1 MRGENFLEYKR
12 EQLIFQIRKYNQD
25 YLNHRKQFLDDYRKV
40 LIQLNKI
47 YKEMGKKSFRLISN
61 ISQIQYSPTINI
73 NYIKQY
79 GISIPKIKFELMRK
93 EKLPSYSFDN
103 TSHYLDELIVTLKD
117 FFEKLLSL
125 AEKEDLMLNFSF
137 NYNKINRRINALKN
151 IIIPEFITEIKKIK
165 EIMEEIDRENFVRLK
180 KTRDLINKK
189 QKIA

>member
-1 MRGENFLEYKR
+1 
-12 EQLIFQIRKYNQD
+12 
-25 YLNHRKQFLDDYRKV
+25 
-40 LIQLNKI
+40 
-47 YKEMGKKSFRLISN
+47 MGKKSFRLISN